1 MTVNRAV
8 SIFAGFM
15 VMASLAAAHFNGQIN
30 LGQMSWMWLTAFVG
44 ANLFQMGFT
53 GFCPAANIMKAM
65 GLKDAVGACGTTGA
79 AGTTGKCC

>member
-15 VMASLAAAHFNGQIN
+15 IMVSLAAAHFSGQIN
-30 LGQMSWMWLTAFVG
+30 LAQLSWLWLTAFVG

-53 GFCPAANIMKAM
+53 GFCPAAKIFTALGMNSA
-65 GLKDAVGACGTTGA
+65 AANCATGGNA
-79 AGTTGKCC
+79 GKCC

>member
-15 VMASLAAAHFNGQIN
+15 IMASLALAHFNGQID
-30 LGQMSWMWLTAFVG
+30 LGQMSWLWLTAFVG

-53 GFCPAANIMKAM
+53 GFCPAARIMAAL
-65 GLKDAVGACGTTGA
+65 GLRDSDSCGPA
-79 AGTTGKCC
+79 ASSKCC